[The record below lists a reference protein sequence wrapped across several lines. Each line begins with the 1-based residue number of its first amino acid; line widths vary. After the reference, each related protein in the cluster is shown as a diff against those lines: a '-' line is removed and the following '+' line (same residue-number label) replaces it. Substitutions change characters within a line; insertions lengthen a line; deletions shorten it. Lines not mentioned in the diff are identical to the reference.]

1 MTVFSS
7 FFRPWGVACLATAAF
22 VVGLTACANRNPQ
35 FSAIHDQG
43 LIPVSRDNPYVGTN
57 LYLASEMEQSS
68 YLFNFFKENGVPQA
82 IELVGGSEDSAELK
96 MFYNG
101 KNQLYVATPIQK
113 RDPDAAEWVI
123 RGPYNIDKNYYRQ
136 VSQLSTQTAASF
148 ELWGRRET
156 VGGVEAVAE
165 QRVILPAFV
174 PTPKPKPRVKPTT
187 AKKDDAT
194 KPASGEGPAISGV
207 YSAGQPELTLDQQAL
222 MESKEHAERSPNGD
236 LIHVVQSATET
247 LGQIANWYAGSGEH
261 AQKIAQKNN
270 LPLDAKL
277 EPGSR
282 VFIQADLIVNPRAMK

>member
-1 MTVFSS
+1 MTIFSS
-7 FFRPWGVACLATAAF
+7 FISRWRVASLATAAF
-22 VVGLTACANRNPQ
+22 VVGLAACANRNPQ
-35 FSAIHDQG
+35 FSALHDQG

-68 YLFNFFKENGVPQA
+68 YLYNFFKENGVPQA
-82 IELVGGSEDSAELK
+82 IDIVGGSEDSAELK

-101 KNQLYVATPIQK
+101 KNQMYVATPIEK
-113 RDPDAAEWVI
+113 RDPASAEWVI

-174 PTPKPKPRVKPTT
+174 PTPKPKPRQ
-187 AKKDDAT
+187 
-194 KPASGEGPAISGV
+194 KPASSQGNAVAKSPPSDGPAISGV
-207 YSAGQPELTLDQQAL
+207 YTGSQPELTLDQQAL

-236 LIHVVQSATET
+236 LIHVVRSATET

-261 AQKIAQKNN
+261 AQKIAEKNN